1 MARKPSTRMHE
12 VVDTSYRFSMVVHCG
27 SQSACHA
34 YWEAQPARRRQ
45 NLIVRPVKGREGR

>member
-12 VVDTSYRFSMVVHCG
+12 VVDTSYQFTMVVHCG
-27 SQSACHA
+27 SQNACHA